1 MCDLARP
8 KRIGGIALSVT
19 SSVSIAH
26 PLCSVADA
34 HAQMAADPRFAIET
48 VIVDGRPIRR
58 WVNGPKTIDDVVALH
73 RAHGEREFLVFEG
86 DRCTYGGAVRAADVV
101 AHALLS
107 AGLQSGDR
115 VALLM
120 RNRAEWPVC
129 FLGAMR
135 AGGIVV
141 PINGW
146 ALPAELGETLVDC
159 GARYLFCDRADI
171 PAPDTIDLVLRMEE
185 AGAGN
190 LRDLIGAPA
199 TWSDL
204 PDKTLDRAPAA
215 PDSIAA
221 IFYTS
226 GTTSRPKGAT
236 ITHRALTA
244 TIKNSEF
251 NAERSRI
258 RFGISPVP
266 STAPPVALFP
276 IPLFHVTGAIPG
288 LIATSAVGATL
299 VLMRKWDVGEA
310 LHLIEQE
317 RVTVL
322 GGVPTMP
329 LQIIADPRHVDYDLS
344 SLASVIYGGAP
355 PPTGL
360 PEAIDRTLGAEAST
374 GWGMTE
380 TASTLLHNGG
390 PQYRLRPE
398 SCGVANLVNDV
409 RIVDADDAV
418 LAIGA
423 TGELQVRGLNVTR
436 GYWARPEETDHA
448 FTADGWFRTG
458 DVARIDA
465 EGFVTIVD
473 RQKDMI
479 IRGGENIACIE
490 IEDAL
495 CTHPAVVEAAVVALP
510 HPTLGEEPAA
520 FVVLVPG
527 HAASEQAL
535 RDHVAARLSRY
546 KVPVSVIA
554 TTDALPRNPAGKV
567 LKQALR
573 MRLVASIMKE
583 STNG

>member
-1 MCDLARP
+1 MSLPPLP
-8 KRIGGIALSVT
+8 K
-19 SSVSIAH
+19 
-26 PLCSVADA
+26 PLCTMAEA
-34 HAQMAADPRFAIET
+34 HALLASDLRFAIEDA
-48 VIVDGRPIRR
+48 IVDGAPVRH
-58 WVNGPKTIDDVVALH
+58 WVAGPKTIDDVVALY
-73 RAHGEREFLVFEG
+73 RAHGNRAFLVYEE
-86 DRCTYGGAVRAADVV
+86 DRCTYDGAARAADRV
-101 AHALLS
+101 ANALLA
-107 AGLQSGDR
+107 AGLQPGDR

-120 RNRAEWPVC
+120 RNRTEWPVC

-146 ALPAELGETLVDC
+146 ARPSDIGAMLADC
-159 GARYLFCDRADI
+159 GARHLLCDRADI
-171 PAPDTIDLVLRMEE
+171 PVPDAVEHVLWMDEAGGGTMRDLLGAPSTWGTLPDHAPDLP
-185 AGAGN
+185 
-190 LRDLIGAPA
+190 PA
-199 TWSDL
+199 S
-204 PDKTLDRAPAA
+204 PDTT
-215 PDSIAA
+215 AA
-221 IFYTS
+221 IFFTS

-251 NAERSRI
+251 NGERVRV
-258 RFGISPVP
+258 RFGGSPASP
-266 STAPPVALFP
+266 PAAPVALFP

-299 VLMRKWDVGEA
+299 VLMRKWDVLDA
-310 LHLIEQE
+310 LRLIERE

-329 LQIIADPRHVDYDLS
+329 LQIIADPRHADYDLS
-344 SLASVIYGGAP
+344 SLGSVIYGGAP

-360 PEAIDRTLGAEAST
+360 PDAIGRHLGAEAST

-380 TASTLLHNGG
+380 TASTLLHSGG

-409 RIVDADDAV
+409 RIADADDAV
-418 LAIGA
+418 LPIGA
-423 TGELQVRGLNVTR
+423 IGELQVRGLNVTR
-436 GYWARPEETDHA
+436 GYWGRPEETERA

-465 EGFVTIVD
+465 ERFVTIVD

-490 IEDAL
+490 IEDVL
-495 CTHPAVVEAAVVALP
+495 CAHPAVVEAAVVALP

-520 FVVLVPG
+520 FVTIASGQTV
-527 HAASEQAL
+527 SEQTL
-535 RDHVAARLSRY
+535 RDHVAAHLARY
-546 KVPVSVIA
+546 KIPVLIVTIA
-554 TTDALPRNPAGKV
+554 DALPRNAAGKV
-567 LKQALR
+567 IKQELR
-573 MRLVASIMKE
+573 ARLAQ
-583 STNG
+583 STETPIDA

>member
-1 MCDLARP
+1 MSPA
-8 KRIGGIALSVT
+8 
-19 SSVSIAH
+19 SIAY
-26 PLCSVADA
+26 PMCSVADT
-34 HAQMAADPRFAIET
+34 HAQMAANPRFAVET
-48 VIVDGRPIRR
+48 VIVDGAPIRH

-86 DRCTYGGAVRAADVV
+86 DRCTYGGAVRAADVL

-107 AGLQSGDR
+107 AGLQPGDR

-120 RNRAEWPVC
+120 RNRTEWPVC

-146 ALPAELGETLVDC
+146 ALPAEIGDTLVDC
-159 GARYLFCDRADI
+159 GARYLFCDRADS
-171 PAPDTIDLVLRMEE
+171 PVPGTIELVLRVDE
-185 AGAGN
+185 AGGGS
-190 LRDLIGAPA
+190 LRDLIGAPP
-199 TWSDL
+199 TWTGL
-204 PDKTLDRAPAA
+204 PDRTLDLVPAA

-251 NAERSRI
+251 NAERIRI
-258 RFGISPVP
+258 RFGGSPMSSAP
-266 STAPPVALFP
+266 PPVALFP

-288 LIATSAVGATL
+288 LIATSAIGATL

-310 LHLIEQE
+310 LRLIEQK

-344 SLASVIYGGAP
+344 SLTSVIYGGAP

-360 PEAIDRTLGAEAST
+360 PEAIGHSLAAEAST

-398 SCGVANLVNDV
+398 SCGIANLVNDV
-409 RIVDADDAV
+409 RIADADDAV

-436 GYWARPEETDHA
+436 GYWARPEETDRA

-510 HPTLGEEPAA
+510 HPMLGEEPAA
-520 FVVLVPG
+520 FVALVPG
-527 HAASEQAL
+527 HIASEREL
-535 RDHVAARLSRY
+535 RDHVAARLPRF
-546 KVPVSVIA
+546 KVPVSVIT

-567 LKQALR
+567 LKQDLR
-573 MRLVASIMKE
+573 LRLVASSMKE
-583 STNG
+583 STDG

>member
-1 MCDLARP
+1 M
-8 KRIGGIALSVT
+8 
-19 SSVSIAH
+19 
-26 PLCSVADA
+26 ADA
-34 HAQMAADPRFAIET
+34 HADMAADPRFAIET
-48 VIVDGRPIRR
+48 VMVDGAAVRH
-58 WVNGPKTIDDVVALH
+58 WVTGPKTIDDVVALH
-73 RAHGEREFLVFEG
+73 RSHGEREFLVYED

-101 AHALLS
+101 ANALLS
-107 AGLQSGDR
+107 AGLQPGDR

-120 RNRAEWPVC
+120 RNRTEWPVC
-129 FLGAMR
+129 FVAAMR

-146 ALPAELGETLVDC
+146 ALPTQIADTLVDC
-159 GARYLFCDRADI
+159 GARFLFCDRADV
-171 PAPDTIDLVLRMEE
+171 PVPGTIELVLSVND
-185 AGAGN
+185 AGGGS
-190 LRDLIGAPA
+190 LRDLIGAPS
-199 TWSDL
+199 TWSGL
-204 PDKTLDRAPAA
+204 PDRAPSGPAA
-215 PDSIAA
+215 SADAIAA

-251 NAERSRI
+251 NAERIRI
-258 RFGISPVP
+258 RFGASPMA
-266 STAPPVALFP
+266 SAAPPVALFP

-299 VLMRKWDVGEA
+299 VLMRKWDVGDA
-310 LHLIEQE
+310 LRLIERE
-317 RVTVL
+317 RVTIL

-329 LQIIADPRHVDYDLS
+329 LQIIADPRHVDHDLS

-360 PEAIDRTLGAEAST
+360 PEAIGRSLAAEAST

-380 TASTLLHNGG
+380 TASTLLNNGG

-409 RIVDADDAV
+409 RIADADADDAV

-436 GYWARPEETDHA
+436 GYGARPEETDRA

-458 DVARIDA
+458 DVARMDA

-510 HPTLGEEPAA
+510 HPMLGEEPVA
-520 FVVLVPG
+520 FVALAAG
-527 HAASEQAL
+527 HAASEREL
-535 RDHVAARLSRY
+535 RDHVAARLPRF
-546 KVPVSVIA
+546 KVPVSLIT
-554 TTDALPRNPAGKV
+554 TTDALPRNAAGKI
-567 LKQALR
+567 LKQELR
-573 MRLVASIMKE
+573 MRLVTSVME
-583 STNG
+583 DTTNG